1 VVRALHP
8 LPAALGPMNL
18 RYALRTLAR
27 NPLFT
32 TATVLTMA
40 LGIGANLAIF
50 AVVNAV
56 LLRPLPFPEP
66 ERLVRIFDDAPGAGA
81 HDLGMSVPELNDLA
95 ERSGVFTQISGLIPV
110 STALSGGDKVER
122 IELMGTSPNYFE
134 LLGAKA
140 ALGRVYGQADWAPGF
155 LDGVV
160 ISDALW
166 RRDFGAD
173 PNVIGRRIRVDE
185 DPYTIIGVMPPEFRH
200 PGNTSSSD
208 VDLWGASGFMANPFP
223 SPPIRRARFLPGGLG
238 RLKPG
243 LSVEEAQRKLDLFAS
258 QLQRAY
264 PNDYP
269 AQLKWTLRL
278 EPAQASLTGNVRPLL
293 VLLLAAVGFVLLIMC
308 VNMASLLIARAS
320 TRTRELAIRQALGAS
335 RRRIAQQVLVESAL
349 ISVSG
354 GLAAVVLLRLAR
366 GSLIAML
373 PPDLPRAVEIQT
385 DWRLVAFALALSVG
399 TGLLFGMM
407 PAIHAAGIDPIRGL
421 NEGGR
426 GGGQH
431 GVRQRRVR
439 TVLVVL
445 EVAVSVVLLTGAGL
459 LLRSFAAVMRQDP
472 GLDPNGLIAGQIWV
486 PVPNNPQANHYLTP
500 PQQAALSR
508 RVLDAVV
515 RLPGVEAAAVGTAN
529 DVPFLNQG
537 NAFPFSLPDESTT
550 QDQNHAA
557 QFGAVSAGYFDVLKT
572 PLKRGR
578 VFTDHDDTASAR
590 VVVVNEAFVRQFSR
604 DRDPIGRRVRLGR
617 NFDLEIVGVVGDV
630 RYGGLDQLPQPRIYS
645 SILQRGGVQLAV
657 FFRTRSTLRTTR
669 DALTKAVHDVDPELP
684 VFGVRTSDELMSS
697 SIARRQFTLKMISI
711 FAVTALLLA
720 ALGIY
725 GVMTY
730 LVSQR
735 AQEFGVRL
743 ALGAVQRDIV
753 SLVLGPGLALT
764 AIGIVLGLGA
774 SLLTSRM
781 LASLV
786 YGVSAMDPIT
796 LGGVAL
802 VLALVT
808 LAACLLPVRQATRVS
823 PLEALRY

>member
-1 VVRALHP
+1 
-8 LPAALGPMNL
+8 MKQNL

-66 ERLVRIFDDAPGAGA
+66 DRLVRIFDDAPGAGA
-81 HDLGMSVPELNDLA
+81 HDLGMSIPELTDLA
-95 ERSGVFTQISGLIPV
+95 ERAGVFTQISGLIPV

-122 IELMGTSPNYFE
+122 IELLGTSPNYFE

-140 ALGRVYGQADWAPGF
+140 ALGSVYRQADWRPGF

-173 PNVIGRRIRVDE
+173 PKVIGRRIRVDE

-208 VDLWGASGFMANPFP
+208 VDLWAASGFSANPFP
-223 SPPIRRARFLPGGLG
+223 SPPLRRARFLPGALG

-243 LSVEEAQRKLDLFAS
+243 VSVEEAQRRLDLFAT

-335 RRRIAQQVLVESAL
+335 RRRIAEQVLIESAL
-349 ISVSG
+349 ISLSG
-354 GLAAVVLLRLAR
+354 GVAAVVLLSIAR
-366 GSLIAML
+366 GSLLAML
-373 PPDLPRAVEIQT
+373 PPDLPRTVEIHT
-385 DWRLVAFALALSVG
+385 DWRLVAFALALSLG

-407 PAIHAAGIDPIRGL
+407 PAIHAAGIDPLRGL

-472 GLDPNGLIAGQIWV
+472 GLDPTDLIAGQIWV
-486 PVPNNPQANHYLTP
+486 PVPNDPQANRYLTP
-500 PQQAALSR
+500 PQQAALAR
-508 RVLDAVV
+508 RLLDAFV

-557 QFGAVSAGYFDVLKT
+557 QFGAVSPGYFAVLKT
-572 PLKRGR
+572 PLQRGR
-578 VFTDHDDTASAR
+578 LFTDHDDTTSAR
-590 VVVVNEAFVRQFSR
+590 VVVVNDAFVKEFSR
-604 DRDPIGRRVRLGR
+604 DRDPIGRRVRVGR
-617 NFDLEIVGVVGDV
+617 GVDLEIVGVVGDV
-630 RYGGLDQLPQPRIYS
+630 RYDGLDRPAQPRIYQ
-645 SILQRGGVQLAV
+645 SILQRGSVTLAV

-669 DALTKAVHDVDPELP
+669 NALAAAVHDVDPELP
-684 VFGVRTSDELMSS
+684 VFGVRTADELMASS
-697 SIARRQFTLKMISI
+697 LVRRQFALKLISI
-711 FAVTALLLA
+711 FSVTALLLA

-735 AQEFGVRL
+735 SQEFGVRL
-743 ALGAVQRDIV
+743 ALGAVERDIV
-753 SLVLGPGLALT
+753 NLVLGPGLALT
-764 AIGIVLGLGA
+764 ALGIALGLGA

-781 LASLV
+781 LSALV
-786 YGVSAMDPIT
+786 FGVSAIDPVT

-802 VLALVT
+802 LLAIVT

-823 PLEALRY
+823 PLDALRS

>member
-1 VVRALHP
+1 MDTLIH
-8 LPAALGPMNL
+8 NL

-32 TATVLTMA
+32 TVTILTMA

-56 LLRPLPFPEP
+56 LLRPLPFREP
-66 ERLVRIFDDAPGAGA
+66 EKLVRVFDDAPGAGA
-81 HDLGMSVPELNDLA
+81 HDIGMSVPELIDLA
-95 ERSGVFTQISGLIPV
+95 ERSGVFAQISALIPV
-110 STALSGGDKVER
+110 STALAGGDRVER
-122 IELMGTSPNYFE
+122 IELLGTSPNYFE
-134 LLGAKA
+134 MLGAKA
-140 ALGRVYGQADWAPGF
+140 ALGRVYGQAEWRPGF

-166 RRDFGAD
+166 RREFGAD
-173 PNVIGRRIRVDE
+173 PNVIGKRIRVDE
-185 DPYTIIGVMPPEFRH
+185 DPYTIIGVMPPDFRH

-208 VDLWGASGFMANPFP
+208 VDLWAGAGYIAAPFP
-223 SPPIRRARFLPGGLG
+223 SPPIRRARVFNGALG
-238 RLKPG
+238 RLSPG
-243 LSVEEAQRKLDLFAS
+243 VSLEDAQRRLDLFVA

-278 EPAQASLTGNVRPLL
+278 EHAQASLTGNVRPLL

-335 RRRIAQQVLVESAL
+335 RRRLAEQVLTESAL
-349 ISVSG
+349 ISLSG
-354 GLAAVVLLRLAR
+354 GIAAVLLLTLAR
-366 GSLIAML
+366 GSLLALL
-373 PPDLPRAVEIQT
+373 PPDLPRAVEIHT
-385 DWRLVAFALALSVG
+385 DWRLVAFALALSLG

-407 PAIHAAGIDPIRGL
+407 PAIHAAGVDPIRGL

-439 TVLVVL
+439 SVLVVL

-459 LLRSFAAVMRQDP
+459 LIRSFVAVMQQDP
-472 GLDPNGLIAGQIWV
+472 GLNPDGLIAGQIWV
-486 PVPNNPQANHYLTP
+486 PVPNNPQANRYLTP
-500 PQQAALSR
+500 PQQAALAR
-508 RVLDAVV
+508 QLLDRFV
-515 RLPGVEAAAVGTAN
+515 RLPGVEAAAIGTSN

-557 QFGAVSAGYFDVLKT
+557 QFGSVSPGYFAVLKT

-578 VFTDHDDTASAR
+578 LFTDHDDLNGPR
-590 VVVVNEAFVRQFSR
+590 VVVVNEAFVREFSR
-604 DRDPIGRRVRLGR
+604 DRDPVGRQVRVGR

-645 SILQRGGVQLAV
+645 SILQRGTVQLAV

-669 DALTKAVHDVDPELP
+669 DALTAAVHEVDPELP
-684 VFGVRTSDELMSS
+684 VFGVRTMDELMSS
-697 SIARRQFTLKMISI
+697 SLARRQFALKLISI
-711 FAVTALLLA
+711 FAVSALLLA

-743 ALGAVQRDIV
+743 ALGAVRRDIV
-753 SLVLGPGLALT
+753 SLVLGPGLVLT
-764 AIGIVLGLGA
+764 AMGVVLGLGA

-781 LASLV
+781 LAALV
-786 YGVSAMDPIT
+786 YGVSAIDPIT
-796 LGGVAL
+796 LTGVAIL
-802 VLALVT
+802 LAIVT
-808 LAACLLPVRQATRVS
+808 LAACFFPVRQATRVS
-823 PLEALRY
+823 PMDALRS

>member
-1 VVRALHP
+1 MDTLKQ
-8 LPAALGPMNL
+8 NL

-66 ERLVRIFDDAPGAGA
+66 ERLVRVFDDAPGAGA
-81 HDLGMSVPELNDLA
+81 HDLGMSIPELNDLA
-95 ERSGVFTQISGLIPV
+95 ERSGVFSQISGLIPV

-122 IELMGTSPNYFE
+122 IELLGTSPNYFE

-140 ALGRVYGQADWAPGF
+140 ALGRVYRQADWQPGF

-200 PGNTSSSD
+200 PGNTSNSD
-208 VDLWGASGFMANPFP
+208 VDLWGAAGFMANPFP
-223 SPPIRRARFLPGGLG
+223 SPPIRRARFLPGAIG

-243 LSVEEAQRKLDLFAS
+243 VSVEDAQRRLDLFAA

-269 AQLKWTLRL
+269 TQLKWSLRL

-335 RRRIAQQVLVESAL
+335 RRRIAEQVLIESAL
-349 ISVSG
+349 ISLSG
-354 GLAAVVLLRLAR
+354 GFAAVLLLRIAR

-373 PPDLPRAVEIQT
+373 PPDLPRAVEIHT
-385 DWRLVAFALALSVG
+385 DWRLVAFALALSLG

-431 GVRQRRVR
+431 GVRQRRLR

-472 GLDPNGLIAGQIWV
+472 GLDPDGLVAGQIWV
-486 PVPNNPQANHYLTP
+486 PVPNNPQANRYLTT
-500 PQQAALSR
+500 QQQSALAR
-508 RVLDAVV
+508 RLLDAFV

-557 QFGAVSAGYFDVLKT
+557 QFGAVSPGYFDVLKT

-578 VFTDHDDTASAR
+578 LFTDHDDTASTK

-604 DRDPIGRRVRLGR
+604 DRDPIGRRVRVGR
-617 NFDLEIVGVVGDV
+617 GFDLAIVGVVGDV
-630 RYGGLDQLPQPRIYS
+630 RYGGLDRPAEPRIYQ
-645 SILQRGGVQLAV
+645 SILQRGSVTLAV

-669 DALTKAVHDVDPELP
+669 DALVAAVHDVDPELP
-684 VFGVRTSDELMSS
+684 VFGVRTTDELMSS
-697 SIARRQFTLKMISI
+697 SLTRRQFALKLISI

-735 AQEFGVRL
+735 SQEFGVRL
-743 ALGAVQRDIV
+743 ALGAESRNIV
-753 SLVLGPGLALT
+753 TLVLGPALVLT
-764 AIGIVLGLGA
+764 VTGVILGLGA
-774 SLLTSRM
+774 SLATSR
-781 LASLV
+781 LLSALV
-786 YGVSAMDPIT
+786 YGVSVSDP
-796 LGGVAL
+796 
-802 VLALVT
+802 VT
-808 LAACLLPVRQATRVS
+808 LAAVALLLAAVTIASCLLPVRRATRVS
-823 PLEALRY
+823 PLEALRS

>member
-1 VVRALHP
+1 
-8 LPAALGPMNL
+8 M

-32 TATVLTMA
+32 AATVLTMA

-56 LLRPLPFPEP
+56 LLRPLPFRAPDQ
-66 ERLVRIFDDAPGAGA
+66 LVRIFDDAPGAGA

-95 ERSGVFTQISGLIPV
+95 ERAGVFTQISGLIPV

-122 IELMGTSPNYFE
+122 IELLGTSPNYFE

-140 ALGRVYGQADWAPGF
+140 ALGRVYGQADWRPGF

-173 PNVIGRRIRVDE
+173 PNVIGKRIRVDE

-200 PGNTSSSD
+200 PGNTSSTD

-223 SPPIRRARFLPGGLG
+223 SPPIRRARFLPGALG
-238 RLKPG
+238 RLKPDV
-243 LSVEEAQRKLDLFAS
+243 SVEEAQRRLDLFAA

-269 AQLKWTLRL
+269 SQLKWTLRL
-278 EPAQASLTGNVRPLL
+278 EPAQASLTGNARPLL

-335 RRRIAQQVLVESAL
+335 RQRIAKQVLIESAL
-349 ISVSG
+349 ISLSG
-354 GLAAVVLLRLAR
+354 GVAAVLLLALAR
-366 GSLIAML
+366 GSLLALL
-373 PPDLPRAVEIQT
+373 PPDLPRSVEIHT
-385 DWRLVAFALALSVG
+385 DWRLVAFALALSIG

-426 GGGQH
+426 GGGQL

-486 PVPNNPQANHYLTP
+486 PVPNNPQANRYLTP
-500 PQQAALSR
+500 PQQTALAR
-508 RVLDAVV
+508 RLLDAFVG
-515 RLPGVEAAAVGTAN
+515 LPGVEAAAVGTAN

-557 QFGAVSAGYFDVLKT
+557 QFGAVSPSYFDVLKT

-578 VFTDHDDTASAR
+578 LFTDHDDTASAR
-590 VVVVNEAFVRQFSR
+590 VVVVNDAFVKEFSR
-604 DRDPIGRRVRLGR
+604 DRDPIGRRVRVGR
-617 NFDLEIVGVVGDV
+617 GVDLEIVGVVGDV
-630 RYGGLDQLPQPRIYS
+630 RYGGLDRTPVPRIYQ
-645 SILQRGGVQLAV
+645 SILQRGAVTLAV
-657 FFRTRSTLRTTR
+657 FVRTRSTLRTTR
-669 DALTKAVHDVDPELP
+669 EALIAAVHQVDPELP
-684 VFGVRTSDELMSS
+684 VFGVRTTDELMSS
-697 SIARRQFTLKMISI
+697 SLARRQFALNLISI

-735 AQEFGVRL
+735 KQEFGVRL
-743 ALGAVQRDIV
+743 ALGAEAGNIV
-753 SLVLGPGLALT
+753 RLVLGPALLLT
-764 AIGIVLGLGA
+764 VTGVVIGLGA
-774 SLLTSRM
+774 SLATSRL
-781 LASLV
+781 LAALV
-786 YGVSAMDPIT
+786 YGVSASDPVT

-802 VLALVT
+802 LLGAVT
-808 LAACLLPVRQATRVS
+808 LASCLLPVRRATRVS

>member
-1 VVRALHP
+1 MDTLIH
-8 LPAALGPMNL
+8 NL
-18 RYALRTLAR
+18 RYALRTLGR

-32 TATVLTMA
+32 TVTILTMA

-56 LLRPLPFPEP
+56 LLRPLPFPHP
-66 ERLVRIFDDAPGAGA
+66 ERIVRVFDDAPGAGA
-81 HDLGMSVPELNDLA
+81 HDIGMSVPELIDLA
-95 ERSGVFTQISGLIPV
+95 DRSGVFAQISALIPV
-110 STALSGGDKVER
+110 STALAGGDRVER
-122 IELMGTSPNYFE
+122 IELLGTSPNYFE
-134 LLGAKA
+134 MLGAKA
-140 ALGRVYGQADWAPGF
+140 ALGRVYTQAEWQPGF
-155 LDGVV
+155 LDGVL

-166 RRDFGAD
+166 RREFGAD
-173 PNVIGRRIRVDE
+173 PKVIGRRIRVDE

-208 VDLWGASGFMANPFP
+208 VDLWAAAGFIAAPFP
-223 SPPIRRARFLPGGLG
+223 SPPIRRARVFNGALA
-238 RLKPG
+238 RLSAG
-243 LSVEEAQRKLDLFAS
+243 VSLEDAQRRLDLFVA

-335 RRRIAQQVLVESAL
+335 RRRLAEQVLIESAL
-349 ISVSG
+349 ISLAG
-354 GLAAVVLLRLAR
+354 GVAAVLLLHLAR
-366 GSLIAML
+366 GSLLSML
-373 PPDLPRAVEIQT
+373 PADLPRVVEIHT
-385 DWRLVAFALALSVG
+385 DWRLVAFALALSLG
-399 TGLLFGMM
+399 TGLLFGLM
-407 PAIHAAGIDPIRGL
+407 PAIHAAGIDPLRGL

-459 LLRSFAAVMRQDP
+459 LVRSFVAVMQQDP
-472 GLDPNGLIAGQIWV
+472 GLATNGLIAGQIWV
-486 PVPNNPQANHYLTP
+486 PVPNNPAANRYLTP
-500 PQQAALSR
+500 PQQAALAR
-508 RVLDAVV
+508 RLLDAFV

-529 DVPFLNQG
+529 DVPFLNNQG

-550 QDQNHAA
+550 QEQNHAA
-557 QFGAVSAGYFDVLKT
+557 QFGSVSPRYFDVLKT

-578 VFTDHDDTASAR
+578 FFTDHDDSASTR

-604 DRDPIGRRVRLGR
+604 DRDPVGRRVRLGK
-617 NFDLEIVGVVGDV
+617 NFDLEIVGVAGDV

-657 FFRTRSTLRTTR
+657 FFRTRSTLKTTR
-669 DALTKAVHDVDPELP
+669 DALTAAVHDVDPELP
-684 VFGVRTSDELMSS
+684 VFGVRTMDELMSS
-697 SIARRQFTLKMISI
+697 SLARRQFALKLISI
-711 FAVTALLLA
+711 FALSALLLA

-753 SLVLGPGLALT
+753 SLVLAPGLALT
-764 AIGIVLGLGA
+764 GLGVVLGLGA

-781 LASLV
+781 LAALV
-786 YGVSAMDPIT
+786 YGVSAVDPVT
-796 LGGVAL
+796 LGGVAA

-808 LAACLLPVRQATRVS
+808 LAACFLPVRQATRVS
-823 PLEALRY
+823 PMEALRS

>member
-1 VVRALHP
+1 MDTLIH
-8 LPAALGPMNL
+8 NL
-18 RYALRTLAR
+18 RYALRTLGR

-32 TATVLTMA
+32 TVTVLTMA

-56 LLRPLPFPEP
+56 LLRPLPFREP
-66 ERLVRIFDDAPGAGA
+66 EQLVRVFDDAPGAGA
-81 HDLGMSVPELNDLA
+81 HDIGMSVPEMMDLA
-95 ERSGVFTQISGLIPV
+95 ERSGVFAQLSALIPV
-110 STALSGGDKVER
+110 STALAGGDRVER
-122 IELMGTSPNYFE
+122 IELLGTSPNYFQM
-134 LLGAKA
+134 LGAKA
-140 ALGRVYGQADWAPGF
+140 ALGRVYTQAEWQPGF

-166 RRDFGAD
+166 HREFGAD

-200 PGNTSSSD
+200 PGNTSSDSD
-208 VDLWGASGFMANPFP
+208 VDIWGAAGFVAPPFP
-223 SPPIRRARFLPGGLG
+223 SPPIRRARVFPGALG
-238 RLKPG
+238 RLSAG
-243 LSVEEAQRKLDLFAS
+243 VSLEDAQRRLNLFVA
-258 QLQRAY
+258 QLRRAY

-269 AQLKWTLRL
+269 TQLNWTLRVA
-278 EPAQASLTGNVRPLL
+278 PAQASLTGNVRPLL

-308 VNMASLLIARAS
+308 VNVASLLIARAS

-335 RRRIAQQVLVESAL
+335 RQRIAQQVLIESAL
-349 ISVSG
+349 ISLGG
-354 GLAAVVLLRLAR
+354 GLAGVLLLRIAR
-366 GSLIAML
+366 GSLLSLL
-373 PPDLPRAVEIQT
+373 PPGLPRVVEIQT
-385 DWRLVAFALALSVG
+385 DWRLVAFALVLSLG

-431 GVRQRRVR
+431 GVRQRQLR

-459 LLRSFAAVMRQDP
+459 LLRSFAAVMREDP
-472 GLDPNGLIAGQIWV
+472 GLEPNGLIAGQIWV
-486 PVPNNPQANHYLTP
+486 PVPNNPQANHYLTGQ
-500 PQQAALSR
+500 QQAALAR
-508 RVLDAVV
+508 RLLDAFV

-657 FFRTRSTLRTTR
+657 FFRTRSTLKTTH
-669 DALTKAVHDVDPELP
+669 DALTAAVHDVDPELP
-684 VFGVRTSDELMSS
+684 VFGVRTMDELMASS
-697 SIARRQFTLKMISI
+697 LARRQFALELISI
-711 FAVTALLLA
+711 FALSALLLA

-753 SLVLGPGLALT
+753 TLVLAPGLALM
-764 AIGIVLGLGA
+764 GLGVVLGLAA

-781 LASLV
+781 LAALV

-802 VLALVT
+802 VLAVVT
-808 LAACLLPVRQATRVS
+808 LAACLLPVRQATRVT
-823 PLEALRY
+823 PLEALRS

>member
-1 VVRALHP
+1 MAMDTLKH
-8 LPAALGPMNL
+8 NL

-32 TATVLTMA
+32 TVTVLTIA

-56 LLRPLPFPEP
+56 LLRPLPFPQP
-66 ERLVRIFDDAPGAGA
+66 AQRVRLFDDAPGAGA
-81 HDLGMSVPELNDLA
+81 HDIGMSVPELIDPTDSAGLL
-95 ERSGVFTQISGLIPV
+95 TQLSALIPV
-110 STALSGGDKVER
+110 STALAGGDRVER
-122 IELMGTSPNYFE
+122 IELLGTSPNYFE
-134 LLGAKA
+134 LLEAKA
-140 ALGRVYGQADWAPGF
+140 ALGRVYTQAEWRPGF

-166 RRDFGAD
+166 HREFGGD
-173 PNVIGRRIRVDE
+173 PQVIGKRIRVDE

-208 VDLWGASGFMANPFP
+208 VDIWGAAGFIAPPFP
-223 SPPIRRARFLPGGLG
+223 TPPIRRARVFNGALG
-238 RLKPG
+238 RLSPG
-243 LSVEEAQRKLDLFAS
+243 LSVAEAQRRLDLFAS

-269 AQLKWTLRL
+269 TQLKWALRV

-349 ISVSG
+349 ISLAG
-354 GLAAVVLLRLAR
+354 GVAAVALLRVAR
-366 GSLIAML
+366 DSLVAML
-373 PPDLPRAVEIQT
+373 PPDLPRVVEIQT
-385 DWRLVAFALALSVG
+385 DWRLVAFALALSLG

-407 PAIHAAGIDPIRGL
+407 PAIHAAGVDPIRGL

-426 GGGQH
+426 SGGQQ
-431 GVRQRRVR
+431 GLRQRRLR

-459 LLRSFAAVMRQDP
+459 LLRSFVAVMKEDP

-486 PVPNNPQANHYLTP
+486 PVPNNPQANRYLTS
-500 PQQAALSR
+500 QQQS
-508 RVLDAVV
+508 VLARQLRDAFV

-557 QFGAVSAGYFDVLKT
+557 QFGAVSPGYFDVLKT

-578 VFTDHDDTASAR
+578 LFTDHDDTASAR
-590 VVVVNEAFVRQFSR
+590 VVIVNEAFVREFSR
-604 DRDPIGRRVRLGR
+604 DRDPSG
-617 NFDLEIVGVVGDV
+617 
-630 RYGGLDQLPQPRIYS
+630 
-645 SILQRGGVQLAV
+645 
-657 FFRTRSTLRTTR
+657 
-669 DALTKAVHDVDPELP
+669 
-684 VFGVRTSDELMSS
+684 
-697 SIARRQFTLKMISI
+697 
-711 FAVTALLLA
+711 
-720 ALGIY
+720 
-725 GVMTY
+725 
-730 LVSQR
+730 
-735 AQEFGVRL
+735 
-743 ALGAVQRDIV
+743 
-753 SLVLGPGLALT
+753 
-764 AIGIVLGLGA
+764 
-774 SLLTSRM
+774 
-781 LASLV
+781 
-786 YGVSAMDPIT
+786 
-796 LGGVAL
+796 
-802 VLALVT
+802 
-808 LAACLLPVRQATRVS
+808 
-823 PLEALRY
+823 

>member
-1 VVRALHP
+1 MDTLIH
-8 LPAALGPMNL
+8 NL
-18 RYALRTLAR
+18 RYAIRTLAR

-32 TATVLTMA
+32 AVTILTMA

-56 LLRPLPFPEP
+56 LLRPLPFREP
-66 ERLVRIFDDAPGAGA
+66 EKLVRVFDNAPGAGA
-81 HDLGMSVPELNDLA
+81 HDLGMSIPELNDLA
-95 ERSGVFTQISGLIPV
+95 ERAGVFTQISGLIPV

-122 IELMGTSPNYFE
+122 IELLGTSPNYFE

-140 ALGRVYGQADWAPGF
+140 ALGRVYGQADWRPGF

-208 VDLWGASGFMANPFP
+208 VDLWGACGFMANPFP
-223 SPPIRRARFLPGGLG
+223 SPPIRRARFLPGALA

-243 LSVEEAQRKLDLFAS
+243 VSVEEAQRRLDLFAA
-258 QLQRAY
+258 QLQSAY

-335 RRRIAQQVLVESAL
+335 RRRLAEQVLIESAL
-349 ISVSG
+349 ISLSG
-354 GLAAVVLLRLAR
+354 GVAAVLLLTLAR
-366 GSLIAML
+366 GSLLALL
-373 PPDLPRAVEIQT
+373 PPDLPRAVEIHT
-385 DWRLVAFALALSVG
+385 DWRLVAFALALSLG
-399 TGLLFGMM
+399 TGLLFGLM
-407 PAIHAAGIDPIRGL
+407 PAIHAAGVDPIRGL

-426 GGGQH
+426 SGGQQ

-439 TVLVVL
+439 SVLVVL

-459 LLRSFAAVMRQDP
+459 LIRSFVAVMQQDP
-472 GLDPNGLIAGQIWV
+472 GLKSDGLIAGQIWV
-486 PVPNNPQANHYLTP
+486 PVPNNPQANRYLTP
-500 PQQAALSR
+500 PQQAALAR
-508 RVLDAVV
+508 RLLDTFV
-515 RLPGVEAAAVGTAN
+515 RLPGVEAAAVGTSN

-550 QDQNHAA
+550 QEQNHAA
-557 QFGAVSAGYFDVLKT
+557 QFGSVSPGYFDVLKT

-578 VFTDHDDTASAR
+578 LFTDHDDLASAK
-590 VVVVNEAFVRQFSR
+590 VVVVNEAFVREFSR
-604 DRDPIGRRVRLGR
+604 DRDPIGRQVRLGR

-630 RYGGLDQLPQPRIYS
+630 RYGGLDQLPQPRIYT
-645 SILQRGGVQLAV
+645 SILQRGSVQLAV
-657 FFRTRSTLRTTR
+657 FFRTRSTLRTMR
-669 DALTKAVHDVDPELP
+669 DALTAAVHDVDPELP
-684 VFGVRTSDELMSS
+684 VFGVRTTDELMSS
-697 SIARRQFTLKMISI
+697 SLARRQFALKLISI

-730 LVSQR
+730 LVTQR

-753 SLVLGPGLALT
+753 NLVLGPGLVLT
-764 AIGIVLGLGA
+764 GIGVVLGLAA
-774 SLLTSRM
+774 SALTSRM
-781 LASLV
+781 LAALV
-786 YGVSAMDPIT
+786 YGVSAIDPVT
-796 LGGVAL
+796 LTGVAIL
-802 VLALVT
+802 LAMVA
-808 LAACLLPVRQATRVS
+808 LAACFFPVRQATRVS
-823 PLEALRY
+823 PMEALRS

>member
-1 VVRALHP
+1 
-8 LPAALGPMNL
+8 M

-32 TATVLTMA
+32 AATVLTMA

-56 LLRPLPFPEP
+56 LLRPLPFREP
-66 ERLVRIFDDAPGAGA
+66 HQLVRIFDDAPGAGA

-95 ERSGVFTQISGLIPV
+95 ERAGVFTQISGLIPV

-122 IELMGTSPNYFE
+122 IELLGTSPNYFE

-140 ALGRVYGQADWAPGF
+140 ALGRVYGQADWRPGF

-173 PNVIGRRIRVDE
+173 PNVIGKRIRVDE
-185 DPYTIIGVMPPEFRH
+185 DPYTIIAVMPPEFRH
-200 PGNTSSSD
+200 PGNTSSTD
-208 VDLWGASGFMANPFP
+208 VDLWAACGFMANPFP
-223 SPPIRRARFLPGGLG
+223 SPPIRRARFLPGALG
-238 RLKPG
+238 RLKPDI
-243 LSVEEAQRKLDLFAS
+243 SVEEAQRRLDLFTA

-264 PNDYP
+264 PNDYG

-278 EPAQASLTGNVRPLL
+278 EPAQASLTGNARPLL

-335 RRRIAQQVLVESAL
+335 RQRIAKQVLIESAL
-349 ISVSG
+349 ISLSG
-354 GLAAVVLLRLAR
+354 GVAAVLLLALAR
-366 GSLIAML
+366 GSLLALL
-373 PPDLPRAVEIQT
+373 PPDMPRAVEIHT
-385 DWRLVAFALALSVG
+385 DWRLVAFALALSIG

-426 GGGQH
+426 GGGQL

-472 GLDPNGLIAGQIWV
+472 GLEPNGLIAGQIWV
-486 PVPNNPQANHYLTP
+486 PVPNNPQANRYLTP
-500 PQQAALSR
+500 PQQTALAR
-508 RVLDAVV
+508 RLLDTFVG
-515 RLPGVEAAAVGTAN
+515 LPGVEAAAVGTAN

-557 QFGAVSAGYFDVLKT
+557 QFGAVSPSYFDVLKT

-578 VFTDHDDTASAR
+578 VFTVHDDTASAR
-590 VVVVNEAFVRQFSR
+590 VVVVNEAFVREFSR
-604 DRDPIGRRVRLGR
+604 DRDPVGRRVRVGR
-617 NFDLEIVGVVGDV
+617 GVDLEIVGVVGDV
-630 RYGGLDQLPQPRIYS
+630 RYGGLDRTPAPRIYQ
-645 SILQRGGVQLAV
+645 SILQRGAVTLAV
-657 FFRTRSTLRTTR
+657 FVRTRSTLRTTR
-669 DALTKAVHDVDPELP
+669 DALIAAVHQVDPELP
-684 VFGVRTSDELMSS
+684 VFGVRTTDELMASS
-697 SIARRQFTLKMISI
+697 LARRQFALKLISI

-735 AQEFGVRL
+735 KQEFGVRL
-743 ALGAVQRDIV
+743 ALGAEAGNIV
-753 SLVLGPGLALT
+753 RLVLGPALLLT
-764 AIGIVLGLGA
+764 VMGVAIGLVA
-774 SLLTSRM
+774 SVGTSRL
-781 LASLV
+781 LAALV
-786 YGVSAMDPIT
+786 YGVSATDPVT

-802 VLALVT
+802 LLGTVT
-808 LAACLLPVRQATRVS
+808 LASCLLPVRRATRVS
-823 PLEALRY
+823 PLEALRS

>member
-1 VVRALHP
+1 
-8 LPAALGPMNL
+8 M

-32 TATVLTMA
+32 AATVLTMA

-56 LLRPLPFPEP
+56 LLRPLPFREP
-66 ERLVRIFDDAPGAGA
+66 DRLVRIYDDAPGAGA

-95 ERSGVFTQISGLIPV
+95 ERAGVFSQISGLIPV

-122 IELMGTSPNYFE
+122 IELLGTSPNYFE

-140 ALGRVYGQADWAPGF
+140 ALGRVYGQADWQPGF

-173 PNVIGRRIRVDE
+173 PNVIGKRIRVDE

-200 PGNTSSSD
+200 PGNTSSTD

-223 SPPIRRARFLPGGLG
+223 SPPIRRARFLPGALG
-238 RLKPG
+238 RLKPDI
-243 LSVEEAQRKLDLFAS
+243 SVEEAQRKLDLFAA

-278 EPAQASLTGNVRPLL
+278 QPAQASLTGNARPLL

-335 RRRIAQQVLVESAL
+335 RQRIAQQVLIESGL
-349 ISVSG
+349 ISLSG
-354 GLAAVVLLRLAR
+354 GVAAMLLLALAR
-366 GSLIAML
+366 GPLLSML
-373 PPDLPRAVEIQT
+373 PPDMPRAIEIHT
-385 DWRLVAFALALSVG
+385 DWRLVAFALALSLG

-426 GGGQH
+426 GGGQL
-431 GVRQRRVR
+431 GVRQRRLR

-486 PVPNNPQANHYLTP
+486 PVPNNPQANQYLTP
-500 PQQAALSR
+500 PQQTALAR
-508 RVLDAVV
+508 RLLDAFAG
-515 RLPGVEAAAVGTAN
+515 LPGVEAVAVGTAT
-529 DVPFLNQG
+529 DVPFLNQA

-557 QFGAVSAGYFDVLKT
+557 QFSAVSPSYFDVLKT

-590 VVVVNEAFVRQFSR
+590 VVIVNEAFVREFSR
-604 DRDPIGRRVRLGR
+604 ERDPIGRLVRVGR
-617 NFDLEIVGVVGDV
+617 GVDLQIVGVVGDV
-630 RYGGLDQLPQPRIYS
+630 RYGGLDRLPEPRIYQ
-645 SILQRGGVQLAV
+645 SILQRGSVTLAV
-657 FFRTRSTLRTTR
+657 FVRTRSTLRTTR
-669 DALTKAVHDVDPELP
+669 DALTAAVHKVDPELP
-684 VFGVRTSDELMSS
+684 VFGVRTTDELMSS
-697 SIARRQFTLKMISI
+697 SIARRQFALKLISI

-725 GVMTY
+725 GVTTY

-735 AQEFGVRL
+735 KQEFGVRL
-743 ALGAVQRDIV
+743 ALGAEARNIAT
-753 SLVLGPGLALT
+753 LVLGPALLLT
-764 AIGIVLGLGA
+764 AVGVAIGLVA
-774 SLLTSRM
+774 SVGTSR
-781 LASLV
+781 LLSALV
-786 YGVSAMDPIT
+786 YGVSSSDPIT
-796 LGGVAL
+796 LAGVAL
-802 VLALVT
+802 LLGTVT
-808 LAACLLPVRQATRVS
+808 LASCLLPVRRATRVS
-823 PLEALRY
+823 PLEALRS

>member
-1 VVRALHP
+1 
-8 LPAALGPMNL
+8 M

-56 LLRPLPFPEP
+56 LLRPLPFRDPEQ
-66 ERLVRIFDDAPGAGA
+66 LVRIFDDAPGAGA
-81 HDLGMSVPELNDLA
+81 HDLGMSIPELNDLA
-95 ERSGVFTQISGLIPV
+95 ERAGVFTQISGLIPV

-122 IELMGTSPNYFE
+122 IELLGTSPNYFD

-140 ALGRVYGQADWAPGF
+140 AIGTVYGQADWRPGF

-173 PNVIGRRIRVDE
+173 PKVIGKRIRVDE

-200 PGNTSSSD
+200 PGNTSSTD
-208 VDLWGASGFMANPFP
+208 VDLWAASGFMANPFP
-223 SPPIRRARFLPGGLG
+223 SPPIRRARFLPGALG
-238 RLKPG
+238 RLKPDI
-243 LSVEEAQRKLDLFAS
+243 SVEDAQRRLDLFAA

-269 AQLKWTLRL
+269 AQLKWSLRL
-278 EPAQASLTGNVRPLL
+278 EPAQASLTGNARPLL

-320 TRTRELAIRQALGAS
+320 TRSRELAIRQALGAS
-335 RRRIAQQVLVESAL
+335 RQRIARQVLIESAL
-349 ISVSG
+349 ISLSG
-354 GLAAVVLLRLAR
+354 GVAAMLLLSLAR
-366 GSLIAML
+366 GSLLAML
-373 PPDLPRAVEIQT
+373 PPDLPRAIEIHT
-385 DWRLVAFALALSVG
+385 DWRLVAFALALSIG

-426 GGGQH
+426 GGGQL

-486 PVPNNPQANHYLTP
+486 PVPNNPQANRYLTP
-500 PQQAALSR
+500 PQQTALAR
-508 RVLDAVV
+508 RLLDAFAVV
-515 RLPGVEAAAVGTAN
+515 PGVEAAAVGTAN

-557 QFGAVSAGYFDVLKT
+557 QFGAVSPGYFDVLKT

-578 VFTDHDDTASAR
+578 LFTDHDDTASAR
-590 VVVVNEAFVRQFSR
+590 VVIVNEAFVREFSR
-604 DRDPIGRRVRLGR
+604 DRDPVGRLVRVGK
-617 NFDLEIVGVVGDV
+617 NFDFQIVGVVGDV
-630 RYGGLDQLPQPRIYS
+630 RYGGLDRPPVPRIYQ
-645 SILQRGGVQLAV
+645 SILQRGGVTLAV
-657 FFRTRSTLRTTR
+657 FVRTRATLRTTR
-669 DALTKAVHDVDPELP
+669 DALTAAVHQVDPELP
-684 VFGVRTSDELMSS
+684 VFGVRTTDELMSS
-697 SIARRQFTLKMISI
+697 SIARRQFALKLISI
-711 FAVTALLLA
+711 FAVTALFLA

-735 AQEFGVRL
+735 SQEFGVRL
-743 ALGAVQRDIV
+743 ALGAEARNIV
-753 SLVLGPGLALT
+753 SLVLGPALLLTVIGVAIGLA
-764 AIGIVLGLGA
+764 A
-774 SLLTSRM
+774 SLATARLLS
-781 LASLV
+781 ALV
-786 YGVSAMDPIT
+786 YGVSASDPVT

-802 VLALVT
+802 LLATVT
-808 LAACLLPVRQATRVS
+808 LASCLLPVRRATRVS
-823 PLEALRY
+823 PLEALRS